1 MCGAWGGW
9 WPGCL
14 DIVDRPSNGGDQES
28 SICGYC
34 ALNIVSAPL
43 PRAQIMMISRY
54 LDMEQNTT
62 TFVSSIFISKMFHT
76 N

>member
-1 MCGAWGGW
+1 MCGAGW
-9 WPGCL
+9 VVAWLLRYSRSTIEWSP
-14 DIVDRPSNGGDQES
+14 
-28 SICGYC
+28 ICGNC
-34 ALNIVSAPL
+34 ALNIVSAL
-43 PRAQIMMISRY
+43 LHRAQIMMISRY